1 MKDELHADGEEILS
15 DLNYFQSLIIGNDWH
30 DETNNEIV
38 TKDEMEYTAD
48 NLIDRNRVYQKVD
61 KFVHDLLKPETTKT
75 LAKALDCNTDWENVA
90 ENDLLP
96 FAYLF
101 NCQNNNNNNNNNASK
116 ERQRR
121 NTNHNLSDDE
131 KVKIKQDQQ
140 CTEQHMQ
147 KSPPDKNRHH
157 PIKSSVNFLNL
168 CNYID
173 AEMWKCGK
181 DKTIDMMPFKLI
193 QLQNTVVRNSRLE
206 RKRRHSAC
214 KNLYNYRH
222 VKLAGCDASDFF
234 ANDIMSEK
242 DSSFGYGNNGERLIM
257 IGGGD
262 GHTNSLDYGIGFE
275 TSDPAAFSAG
285 AKHSEDSGDG
295 YNYITKYWATD
306 ASIIFKNNNLLL
318 KQIDLTRPLTR

>member
-1 MKDELHADGEEILS
+1 M
-15 DLNYFQSLIIGNDWH
+15 IGNNWH
-30 DETNNEIV
+30 DETSNNDIV
-38 TKDEMEYTAD
+38 TKDEEYTAD

-75 LAKALDCNTDWENVA
+75 LAKALDTCNADWENVA

-101 NCQNNNNNNNNNASK
+101 NCQNNNNSNNNNNTNK
-116 ERQRR
+116 EKRR
-121 NTNHNLSDDE
+121 NTNQINLSDDE

-140 CTEQHMQ
+140 STEQQMQ
-147 KSPPDKNRHH
+147 KSPPDKNRQH

-173 AEMWKCGK
+173 AELWKCGK

-222 VKLAGCDASDFF
+222 IKLAGYDYPDVFGRD
-234 ANDIMSEK
+234 NDEK
-242 DSSFGYGNNGERLIM
+242 DPNFAYGNNGERLIM
-257 IGGGD
+257 IGD
-262 GHTNSLDYGIGFE
+262 EHTNSLDYGIGFE
-275 TSDPAAFSAG
+275 ASG
-285 AKHSEDSGDG
+285 KHSDDLVDG
-295 YNYITKYWATD
+295 YNFITKYWATD
-306 ASIIFKNNNLLL
+306 ASIIFKNNNNLLL

>member
-1 MKDELHADGEEILS
+1 M
-15 DLNYFQSLIIGNDWH
+15 
-30 DETNNEIV
+30 
-38 TKDEMEYTAD
+38 
-48 NLIDRNRVYQKVD
+48 
-61 KFVHDLLKPETTKT
+61 HDLLKPETTKT
-75 LAKALDCNTDWENVA
+75 LAKALDTCNTDWENVA

-101 NCQNNNNNNNNNASK
+101 NCQNNNNNNASK
-116 ERQRR
+116 DKRR
-121 NTNHNLSDDE
+121 NTNHGNLSDDE
-131 KVKIKQDQQ
+131 KVKIKQDQES
-140 CTEQHMQ
+140 TEQQMQ
-147 KSPPDKNRHH
+147 KAPPDKNRHH

-173 AEMWKCGK
+173 AELWKCGK
-181 DKTIDMMPFKLI
+181 EKTIDMMPFKLI

-222 VKLAGCDASDFF
+222 IKLAEYDFPDAFV
-234 ANDIMSEK
+234 NDEK
-242 DSSFGYGNNGERLIM
+242 LYDPNFNDNGLIM
-257 IGGGD
+257 IDD

-275 TSDPAAFSAG
+275 NGKHTKNTS
-285 AKHSEDSGDG
+285 ELVDG
-295 YNYITKYWATD
+295 YSFITKYWATD

>member
-30 DETNNEIV
+30 DETATSE
-38 TKDEMEYTAD
+38 TASKDEEYTAD

-75 LAKALDCNTDWENVA
+75 LAKALDTCNDDWENVA

-101 NCQNNNNNNNNNASK
+101 NCQNSNSNSNNGNK
-116 ERQRR
+116 EKRR
-121 NTNHNLSDDE
+121 NINHNLSDDE

-140 CTEQHMQ
+140 STEQQMQ
-147 KSPPDKNRHH
+147 KAPPDKNRHH
-157 PIKSSVNFLNL
+157 PLKSSVNFLNL

-173 AEMWKCGK
+173 AELWKCGGK
-181 DKTIDMMPFKLI
+181 EKTIDMMPFKLI

-222 VKLAGCDASDFF
+222 IKLAGGTYDYPDVFDDDVT
-234 ANDIMSEK
+234 N
-242 DSSFGYGNNGERLIM
+242 GNATGERLIM
-257 IGGGD
+257 IGGD

-275 TSDPAAFSAG
+275 KTAG
-285 AKHSEDSGDG
+285 KFLSEDTVDG
-295 YNYITKYWATD
+295 YNFITKYWATD